1 MRRPYKMGSCVAD
14 CQTAG
19 LNVRSLRGDT
29 TLVDLLIRGGRVIDP
44 EQGLDAHL
52 DVRVAEGRIAEIGR
66 DLPLP
71 EDDAPRIVEAAGRI
85 VAPGFIDVHVHFGE
99 PGYEH
104 RETIASGLAAAA
116 AGGFAAVAMM
126 PDTQP
131 VHDTPAVTEY
141 ILRRAAMA
149 CGTRLYPVGAVTEG
163 LQGDSLAEIGGM
175 RKAGTVALSDAPHSV
190 GSARLMRRAM
200 EYGCMFDLPILS
212 HCEDRVLAGNG
223 VMHEGAVST
232 VVGLPGVP
240 AAAESAIVYRDIQ
253 LAALC
258 GARLHVQHVSSA
270 ETVSLLRR
278 AKDQGVNVTAE
289 TCPHYLT
296 LSDEAVKGY
305 DTNTKV
311 NPPLRPAPDVEAVRS
326 GLRDGTI
333 DAIASDHLPQHVADK
348 EQDYLAAPPGMIGL
362 ETSIGLALR
371 LYHDGLLTLPRLVA
385 AYTSRPA
392 RILGL
397 PHGTLRVGESAD
409 ITLIDS
415 DHEVEVDA
423 GAFYSRSRNTP
434 FLGWRLRGAAMA
446 TIVGGRIIF
455 ERK

>member
-1 MRRPYKMGSCVAD
+1 M
-14 CQTAG
+14 
-19 LNVRSLRGDT
+19 
-29 TLVDLLIRGGRVIDP
+29 DLLIRGGRVIDP

-66 DLPLP
+66 RLPLP
-71 EDDAPRIVEAAGRI
+71 SPDSAAEGMAAESGAPRVVEAAGWI
-85 VAPGFIDVHVHFGE
+85 VVPGFIDMHVHFGE
-99 PGYEH
+99 PGCEH

-116 AGGFAAVAMM
+116 AGGFTSVAMM

-141 ILRRAAMA
+141 ILRRADMA
-149 CGTRLYPVGAVTEG
+149 CGTRLYPVGAATTG
-163 LQGDSLAEIGGM
+163 LQGESLAEIGGM
-175 RKAGTVALSDAPHSV
+175 HKAGIVGLSNGPQAVA
-190 GSARLMRRAM
+190 SARLMRRVM
-200 EYGCMFDLPILS
+200 EYGGMFDLPILA
-212 HCEDRVLAGNG
+212 HGEDRVLAGNG

-232 VVGLPGVP
+232 VLGLPGVP
-240 AAAESAIVYRDIQ
+240 AAAESVVVYRDIQ

-289 TCPHYLT
+289 TCPHYLM

-311 NPPLRPAPDVEAVRS
+311 NPPLRPAPDVEAVQVA
-326 GLRDGTI
+326 LRDGTI
-333 DAIASDHLPQHVADK
+333 DAIASDHVPQHVADK
-348 EQDYLAAPPGMIGL
+348 EQDYLTAVPGMIGL

-371 LYHDGLLTLPRLVA
+371 LYHDGRLPLSQLVA
-385 AYTSRPA
+385 AYTRHPA

-397 PHGTLRVGESAD
+397 PQGTLRTGALAD
-409 ITLIDS
+409 ITLIDTEH
-415 DHEVEVDA
+415 DVEVAA
-423 GAFYSRSRNTP
+423 GAFYSRSHNTP

-446 TIVGGRIIF
+446 TIVEGRIIY

>member
-1 MRRPYKMGSCVAD
+1 M
-14 CQTAG
+14 
-19 LNVRSLRGDT
+19 
-29 TLVDLLIRGGRVIDP
+29 DLLIRGGRVIDP
-44 EQGLDAHL
+44 EKGLDAHL
-52 DVRVAEGRIAEIGR
+52 DVRVADGRIAEIGR

-71 EDDAPRIVEAAGRI
+71 EHSTPRIVETVGWI
-85 VAPGFIDVHVHFGE
+85 VAPGFIDMHVHFGE

-116 AGGFAAVAMM
+116 AGGFTAVAMM

-141 ILRRAAMA
+141 ILRRAGAA
-149 CGTRLYPVGAVTEG
+149 CGTRLYPVGAVTAAM
-163 LQGDSLAEIGGM
+163 QGETLAEIGGM
-175 RKAGTVALSDAPHSV
+175 RKAGIVALSDAPQCVS
-190 GSARLMRRAM
+190 SARLVRRAM

-212 HCEDRVLAGNG
+212 HCEDHVLASNG

-232 VVGLPGVP
+232 VLGLPGMP
-240 AAAESAIVYRDIQ
+240 AAAESAVVYRDIQ
-253 LAALC
+253 LTALT
-258 GARLHVQHVSSA
+258 GARLHVQHASTA

-278 AKDQGVNVTAE
+278 AKDQGENVTAE
-289 TCPHYLT
+289 TCPHYLMLT
-296 LSDEAVKGY
+296 DDVVKGY

-311 NPPLRPAPDVEAVRS
+311 NPPLRPATDVEAVQAA
-326 GLRDGTI
+326 LRDGTI

-362 ETSIGLALR
+362 ETSVGLALR
-371 LYHDGLLTLPRLVA
+371 LYHDGQLTLPQLVA

-397 PHGTLRVGESAD
+397 SHGTLRVGDVAD
-409 ITLIDS
+409 ITLIDPE
-415 DHEVEVDA
+415 HEVEVDA
-423 GAFYSRSRNTP
+423 GAFFSHSQNTP
-434 FLGWRLRGAAMA
+434 FHGWRLRGAAMA
-446 TIVGGRIIF
+446 TIVGGRVIF

>member
-1 MRRPYKMGSCVAD
+1 M
-14 CQTAG
+14 
-19 LNVRSLRGDT
+19 
-29 TLVDLLIRGGRVIDP
+29 DLLIRGGRVIDP

-52 DVRVAEGRIAEIGR
+52 DVRVAEGRIVEIGR

-71 EDDAPRIVEAAGRI
+71 EDGTPRVVEAAGWT
-85 VAPGFIDVHVHFGE
+85 VAPGFIDMHVHFGE

-116 AGGFAAVAMM
+116 AGGFTAVAMM

-141 ILRRAAMA
+141 ILRRAGTA
-149 CGTRLYPVGAVTEG
+149 CGSRLYPVGAVTAG
-163 LQGDSLAEIGGM
+163 LQGESLAEIGGM
-175 RKAGTVALSDAPHSV
+175 CKAGIVALSDAPQPV

-200 EYGCMFDLPILS
+200 EYGGMFDLPVLS
-212 HCEDRVLAGNG
+212 HCEDRVFAANG

-232 VVGLPGVP
+232 LLGLPGVP

-253 LAALC
+253 LAALS
-258 GARLHVQHVSSA
+258 GAHLHVQHVSTA

-311 NPPLRPAPDVEAVRS
+311 NPPLRPAPDVEAVRAA
-326 GLRDGTI
+326 LRDGTI

-348 EQDYLAAPPGMIGL
+348 EQDFLAAAPGMIGL
-362 ETSIGLALR
+362 ETNVGLALR
-371 LYHDGLLTLPRLVA
+371 LYHDGLLPLPQLVA

-397 PHGTLRVGESAD
+397 SHGTLQVGGLAD
-409 ITLIDS
+409 ITLIDPEY
-415 DHEVEVDA
+415 EVEVDA
-423 GAFYSRSRNTP
+423 AALRSRSHNTP
-434 FLGWRLRGAAMA
+434 FLDWRLRGVAMA
-446 TIVGGRIIF
+446 TIVEGRIIF

>member
-1 MRRPYKMGSCVAD
+1 M
-14 CQTAG
+14 
-19 LNVRSLRGDT
+19 
-29 TLVDLLIRGGRVIDP
+29 DLLIRGGRVVDP

-52 DVRVAEGRIAEIGR
+52 DVRVAEGRIVEIGR

-71 EDDAPRIVEAAGRI
+71 EDGAPRVVEAAGRL
-85 VAPGFIDVHVHFGE
+85 VAPGFVDMHVHFGE

-116 AGGFAAVAMM
+116 AGGFTAVAMM

-141 ILRRAAMA
+141 ILRLAAAA
-149 CGTRLYPVGAVTEG
+149 CGARLYPVGAVTAG
-163 LQGDSLAEIGGM
+163 LQGETLAEIGGM
-175 RKAGTVALSDAPHSV
+175 HRAGIVAVSDAPRSI

-200 EYGCMFDLPILS
+200 EYGCMFDLPVLS

-232 VVGLPGVP
+232 VLGLPGVP

-253 LAALC
+253 LAALS
-258 GARLHVQHVSSA
+258 GAHLHVQHVSTA
-270 ETVSLLRR
+270 ETVNLLRR
-278 AKDQGVNVTAE
+278 AKDQGVKVTAE

-296 LSDEAVKGY
+296 LTDEAVKGY

-311 NPPLRPAPDVEAVRS
+311 NPPLRPAPDVEAVRN
-326 GLRDGTI
+326 GMRDGTI
-333 DAIASDHLPQHVADK
+333 DAIASDHLPQHGADK

-362 ETSIGLALR
+362 ETSVGLALR
-371 LYHDGLLTLPRLVA
+371 LYHDGLLTLPQLVA

-397 PHGTLRVGESAD
+397 PHGTLRIGEFAD
-409 ITLIDS
+409 ITLIDPER
-415 DHEVEVDA
+415 EVEVDA
-423 GAFYSRSRNTP
+423 GALNSRSHNTP

-446 TIVGGRIIF
+446 TIVGGRIIW
-455 ERK
+455 ERSD

>member
-1 MRRPYKMGSCVAD
+1 M
-14 CQTAG
+14 
-19 LNVRSLRGDT
+19 
-29 TLVDLLIRGGRVIDP
+29 DLLIRGGRVIDP

-66 DLPLP
+66 ELPFPSPAPSLMGTGMSP
-71 EDDAPRIVEAAGRI
+71 EGGPPSAAPRVVEAAGWI
-85 VAPGFIDVHVHFGE
+85 VAPGFIDMHVHFGE

-116 AGGFAAVAMM
+116 AGGFTAVAMM

-131 VHDTPAVTEY
+131 VHDTPTVTEY
-141 ILRRAAMA
+141 ILRRAGIA
-149 CGTRLYPVGAVTEG
+149 CGTRLYPVGAVTAG
-163 LQGDSLAEIGGM
+163 LQGETLAEIGGM
-175 RKAGTVALSDAPHSV
+175 RKAGIVALSDAPQSV

-200 EYGCMFDLPILS
+200 EYGSMFGLPVLS

-232 VVGLPGVP
+232 ILGLPGVP
-240 AAAESAIVYRDIQ
+240 VAAESIIVYRDIQ
-253 LAALC
+253 LAALS
-258 GARLHVQHVSSA
+258 GAHLHVQHVSTA
-270 ETVSLLRR
+270 ETLSLLRR
-278 AKDQGVNVTAE
+278 AKDRGVNVTAE

-296 LSDEAVKGY
+296 LTDEAVKGY

-311 NPPLRPAPDVEAVRS
+311 NPPLRPAPDVEVVRAA
-326 GLRDGTI
+326 LRDGTI

-348 EQDYLAAPPGMIGL
+348 EQDFLAAAPGMIGL
-362 ETSIGLALR
+362 ETNVGLALR
-371 LYHDGLLTLPRLVA
+371 LYHDGLLPLPQLVA

-392 RILGL
+392 RILSL
-397 PHGTLRVGESAD
+397 PHGTLRTGELAD
-409 ITLIDS
+409 ITLIDPEY
-415 DHEVEVDA
+415 EVEVDA
-423 GAFYSRSRNTP
+423 AALHSRSHNTP

-446 TIVGGRIIF
+446 TIVEGRIIF

>member
-1 MRRPYKMGSCVAD
+1 M
-14 CQTAG
+14 
-19 LNVRSLRGDT
+19 
-29 TLVDLLIRGGRVIDP
+29 DLLIRGGRVIDP

-52 DVRVAEGRIAEIGR
+52 DVRVAEDRIAEIGR

-71 EDDAPRIVEAAGRI
+71 ASGSSCAAAPRVVEAGGWI
-85 VAPGFIDVHVHFGE
+85 VVPGLIDMHVHFGE

-116 AGGFAAVAMM
+116 AGGFTAVAVM

-131 VHDTPAVTEY
+131 VHDTPTVTEY
-141 ILRRAAMA
+141 ILRRAGIVHGA
-149 CGTRLYPVGAVTEG
+149 RLYPVGAVTMG
-163 LQGDSLAEIGGM
+163 LNGESLAEIGGM
-175 RKAGTVALSDAPHSV
+175 HKAGIVALSDAPQSV

-232 VVGLPGVP
+232 ILGLPGVP
-240 AAAESAIVYRDIQ
+240 AAAESIIVYRDIQ
-253 LAALC
+253 LAALS
-258 GARLHVQHVSSA
+258 GAHLHVQHVSTA
-270 ETVSLLRR
+270 ETLSLLRC
-278 AKDQGVNVTAE
+278 AKNRGVNVTAE
-289 TCPHYLT
+289 TCPHYATLT
-296 LSDEAVKGY
+296 DEAVRGY

-326 GLRDGTI
+326 GVRDGTI
-333 DAIASDHLPQHVADK
+333 DAMASDHLPQHVADK
-348 EQDYLAAPPGMIGL
+348 EQDYLAAAPGMIGL
-362 ETSIGLALR
+362 ETSVGLALR
-371 LYHDGLLTLPRLVA
+371 LYHDGLLPLPQLVA

-397 PHGTLRVGESAD
+397 PHGSLRVGALAD
-409 ITLIDS
+409 ITLIDPE
-415 DHEVEVDA
+415 HEVEVDA
-423 GAFYSRSRNTP
+423 AALHSRSQNTP

-446 TIVGGRIIF
+446 TIVGGSIIF
-455 ERK
+455 ERKQGV

>member
-1 MRRPYKMGSCVAD
+1 M
-14 CQTAG
+14 
-19 LNVRSLRGDT
+19 
-29 TLVDLLIRGGRVIDP
+29 DLLIRGGRVIDP

-52 DVRVAEGRIAEIGR
+52 DVHIAEGRIAAIGR

-71 EDDAPRIVEAAGRI
+71 EGGAPRVVEAAGWI

-99 PGYEH
+99 PGSEH

-116 AGGFAAVAMM
+116 AGGFTAVAMM

-141 ILRRAAMA
+141 ILRRATVAYGA
-149 CGTRLYPVGAVTEG
+149 RLYPVGAVTAG
-163 LQGDSLAEIGGM
+163 LQGETLAEIGGM
-175 RKAGTVALSDAPHSV
+175 HRAGIVALSDSPHSV
-190 GSARLMRRAM
+190 SSARLMRRAM
-200 EYGCMFDLPILS
+200 EYGCMFDLPVLS

-223 VMHEGAVST
+223 VMHEGVVST
-232 VVGLPGVP
+232 ILGLPGVP

-253 LAALC
+253 LAVLS

-278 AKDQGVNVTAE
+278 AKDQGVKVTAE

-296 LSDEAVKGY
+296 LTDEAVKGY

-311 NPPLRPAPDVEAVRS
+311 NPPLRPAADVEAVRAA
-326 GLRDGTI
+326 LRDGTI
-333 DAIASDHLPQHVADK
+333 DAIASDHLPQHVTDK
-348 EQDYLAAPPGMIGL
+348 EQDYLAAAPGMIGL
-362 ETSIGLALR
+362 ETSVGLALR
-371 LYHDGLLTLPRLVA
+371 LYHDGLLPLPQLVA

-397 PHGTLRVGESAD
+397 PHGTLRVGEFAD
-409 ITLIDS
+409 ITLIDPEY
-415 DHEVEVDA
+415 EVEVGA
-423 GAFYSRSRNTP
+423 GAFCSRSHNTP

-446 TIVGGRIIF
+446 TIVEGRIIF